1 MRDNPSGGL
10 HMFMPAIIKQQE
22 KQAEKRLEIP
32 DYTQQYY
39 EYLEKKKEKQ
49 ENNKPETVIHIQIY

>member
-1 MRDNPSGGL
+1 
-10 HMFMPAIIKQQE
+10 MFIPAIIKQQE